1 MKYMKYIWNIWNR
14 SNNKWKVLNIL
25 LSCNTELE
33 QPPSATE
40 VAHEMTE
47 LDSLSQWRFLNIT
60 GLITFVETAPCIPK
74 AAVACSIACEVLPVW
89 MVNAGIFRVK
99 AKILSCF
106 TYQAYLGQLLESASR
121 VLRTFNYLVSHMI
134 CNTQGWIW
142 NLMKLFLIWGY
153 GLTSLLE
160 MT

>member
-1 MKYMKYIWNIWNR
+1 M
-14 SNNKWKVLNIL
+14 LNIL

-74 AAVACSIACEVLPVW
+74 AAVA
-89 MVNAGIFRVK
+89 
-99 AKILSCF
+99 
-106 TYQAYLGQLLESASR
+106 
-121 VLRTFNYLVSHMI
+121 
-134 CNTQGWIW
+134 
-142 NLMKLFLIWGY
+142 
-153 GLTSLLE
+153 
-160 MT
+160 